1 MAYLGIGNFS
11 KHYFYIFVVF
21 FCQFICDYLT
31 VFNKD
36 NDDESEGQKS
46 NFINYNY
53 KLENHFLIQN
63 LLTFLGSITSG
74 AFLYHFYKKI
84 EQNKDGEKSI
94 IELKKIR
101 TEYFGEKNESINFDL
116 FLIGVLYSGYYIIRT
131 FLISQKFDAGFWTLE
146 IIFIVYLS
154 NKILKVKFGIHQK
167 VTMILLSG
175 FLFVFQIISFCLPR
189 SKHACDEGVDCKEK
203 YIYDNNLFI
212 LMYKKFQYVIFI
224 IIILIIYFID
234 FFLRD
239 YSWVK
244 SKYLMDIR
252 TVPTFKILLFFGIIG
267 TIMTFI
273 CFIFTSCIPCHT
285 YKNVDIEQFTYI
297 DSNNQE
303 KKIELQKQVCNVMDY
318 NEKTKELKF
327 YYDNIVIFF
336 RDYKEKPLE
345 ILTLPLYYIMWS
357 IISFSQIIMLK
368 NLDSIILLVNINFN
382 YFLGRLIDFVIRG
395 GNKEYMALPL
405 FLILEFEELFAIL
418 AYLIYMEIIE
428 LKFCHLD
435 YDLKKNIDNR
445 SKTEY
450 EVSLLQQSN
459 DEENKEEQE
468 GNDNNVKENEENI
481 ANKNESEQ

>member
-1 MAYLGIGNFS
+1 
-11 KHYFYIFVVF
+11 
-21 FCQFICDYLT
+21 
-31 VFNKD
+31 
-36 NDDESEGQKS
+36 
-46 NFINYNY
+46 
-53 KLENHFLIQN
+53 
-63 LLTFLGSITSG
+63 
-74 AFLYHFYKKI
+74 
-84 EQNKDGEKSI
+84 
-94 IELKKIR
+94 
-101 TEYFGEKNESINFDL
+101 
-116 FLIGVLYSGYYIIRT
+116 
-131 FLISQKFDAGFWTLE
+131 
-146 IIFIVYLS
+146 
-154 NKILKVKFGIHQK
+154 
-167 VTMILLSG
+167 MILLSG

-382 YFLGRLIDFVIRG
+382 HFLGRLIDFVIRG

-481 ANKNESEQ
+481 ASKIESEQ